1 VFTCPHCN
9 KPCIPLWTKYW
20 ASTHDPAVCD
30 SCDKPSS
37 IPGFVESI
45 SALLYALAVLS
56 ALGVFAFA
64 VMEHRSGVPTSDYPT
79 PSALVLSVLVFCAAV
94 KAINV
99 YWVPLKALSDHE
111 VEKRKSRSNRLVVTA
126 VIILIAALLLEKCGF

>member
-45 SALLYALAVLS
+45 SALSYALAVLS

-79 PSALVLSVLVFCAAV
+79 PSALVLSVLVFCVAV
-94 KAINV
+94 KAVKV
-99 YWVPLKALSDHE
+99 YWVPLKALSDHK
-111 VEKRKSRSNRLVVTA
+111 VEKVRSRRTGLTMTF
-126 VIILIAALLLEKCGF
+126 VIIVVAALLLEKCGF